1 MLFATRR
8 NAMIVLPRKM
18 RIAISA
24 IVAAAAKQG
33 QLVQVYAEAEKIR
46 RAHIAENVAL
56 EEIVEAL
63 IHKSAGGPG
72 YHSDPS
78 EARAALL
85 GEPIH

>member
-1 MLFATRR
+1 MK
-8 NAMIVLPRKM
+8 VLSRKIRM
-18 RIAISA
+18 AISA
-24 IVAAAAKQG
+24 VVAAAAKQR

-46 RAHIAENVAL
+46 QANIADNVAL

-63 IHKSAGGPG
+63 IKKAAGGIG

-85 GEPIH
+85 GESIH

>member
-1 MLFATRR
+1 MITATRR
-8 NAMIVLPRKM
+8 DAMNVLSR
-18 RIAISA
+18 RIRMAISA
-24 IVAAAAKQG
+24 VVAAAAKQH

-46 RAHIAENVAL
+46 RANLEDNVAL

-63 IHKSAGGPG
+63 IKRAAGGLG

-85 GEPIH
+85 GETIH

>member
-1 MLFATRR
+1 MNVLSRR
-8 NAMIVLPRKM
+8 IRM
-18 RIAISA
+18 AISA
-24 IVAAAAKQG
+24 VVAAAAKQR

-46 RAHIAENVAL
+46 QANIADNVAL

-63 IHKSAGGPG
+63 IKKAAGGIG

-85 GEPIH
+85 GETIH

>member
-1 MLFATRR
+1 M
-8 NAMIVLPRKM
+8 NVLSRKM
-18 RIAISA
+18 RMAISA
-24 IVAAAAKQG
+24 VVAAAAEQR

-46 RAHIAENVAL
+46 QANLADNVAL

-63 IHKSAGGPG
+63 IKKSSGGLG

-85 GEPIH
+85 GETIH

>member
-1 MLFATRR
+1 
-8 NAMIVLPRKM
+8 MIVLSRKI
-18 RIAISA
+18 RTAISA
-24 IVAAAAKQG
+24 VVAAAAKQG

-46 RAHIAENVAL
+46 LANIADNVAL

-63 IHKSAGGPG
+63 INKSAGGPG

-85 GEPIH
+85 GESIH

>member
-1 MLFATRR
+1 M
-8 NAMIVLPRKM
+8 NVLSRKI

-24 IVAAAAKQG
+24 VVAAAAKQR

-46 RAHIAENVAL
+46 QANIADNVAL

-63 IHKSAGGPG
+63 IKKAAGGIG

-85 GEPIH
+85 GETIH